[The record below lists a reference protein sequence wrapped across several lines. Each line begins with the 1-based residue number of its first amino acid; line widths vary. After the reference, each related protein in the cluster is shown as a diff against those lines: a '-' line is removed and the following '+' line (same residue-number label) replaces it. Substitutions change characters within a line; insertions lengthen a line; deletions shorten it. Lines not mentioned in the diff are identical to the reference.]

1 MRHMALS
8 VMAAVAITVGGMDQP
23 VAVAADIIPADKERH
38 PADRERD
45 PVHEERDMVVA
56 VDELGA
62 FSVTVGHSRLVRV
75 PSGMSSVFIGDSTI
89 ADVTAAATDLLVVT
103 GHETGTTNLIVLN
116 EAGEPLMD
124 VELSVVQPDIWPRRN
139 VQVIANADEERIFIC
154 APEAGCDWV
163 LTRSIGAVGG
173 EASTEE
179 APSTPAEDVDLSV
192 EPDGNGEEATTEQP

>member
-8 VMAAVAITVGGMDQP
+8 VMAAVAIAVGCMDQP
-23 VAVAADIIPADKERH
+23 VAVAADVIPADKER
-38 PADRERD
+38 D
-45 PVHEERDMVVA
+45 PPDKERDMVVA

-75 PSGMSSVFIGDSTI
+75 PSGMSSVFVGNSAI

-124 VELSVVQPDIWPRRN
+124 AELSVAPPDIWPRRN
-139 VQVIANADEERIFIC
+139 VQVIANADEERVFIC

-173 EASTEE
+173 AANTEGV
-179 APSTPAEDVDLSV
+179 PSAPAEDIEPIV
-192 EPDGNGEEATTEQP
+192 EPDESGEESTPEQP